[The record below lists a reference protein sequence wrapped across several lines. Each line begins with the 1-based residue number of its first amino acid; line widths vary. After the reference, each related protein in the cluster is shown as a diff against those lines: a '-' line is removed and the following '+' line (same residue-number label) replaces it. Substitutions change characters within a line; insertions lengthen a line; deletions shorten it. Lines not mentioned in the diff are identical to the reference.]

1 LKTLFEEIEHR
12 SQQCSYVGSF
22 WHNQNFVLA
31 ERFACDLRDSAY
43 FLFGQG
49 EVAASLFGERFRLQ
63 KIEQVKERIERVV
76 NLVGSRS
83 GETA

>member
-1 LKTLFEEIEHR
+1 
-12 SQQCSYVGSF
+12 
-22 WHNQNFVLA
+22 
-31 ERFACDLRDSAY
+31 
-43 FLFGQG
+43 
-49 EVAASLFGERFRLQ
+49 VAASLFGERFRFQ